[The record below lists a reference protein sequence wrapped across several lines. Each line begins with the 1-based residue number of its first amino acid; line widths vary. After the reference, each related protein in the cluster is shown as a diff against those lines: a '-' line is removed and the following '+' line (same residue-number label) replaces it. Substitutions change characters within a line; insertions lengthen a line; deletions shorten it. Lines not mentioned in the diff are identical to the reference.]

1 MAYLYTVYGLT
12 AQSNIPIWLLPEH
25 TPATA
30 NRKIDLSL
38 HFQQGNIRRCSGG
51 ESIAICPVC
60 NDCYE
65 IRIPGIATYQVSL
78 SEISCIAPDENAFLS
93 TLWNL
98 PFSVWFLLHG
108 ELLIHACAVVANN
121 SLILLMGSKG
131 AGKSTLSFLLD
142 HHAFLPFF
150 ADDTVRLDCASS
162 GYRAHGYAKL
172 FPSILTKI
180 GGDSTG
186 SLNLAGKLYTP
197 CSFSDA
203 AVLPVRAAVF
213 LKRGAAFSF
222 EASKFS
228 QATMWRQNIV
238 GLTYLPPA
246 LLRQVMALPM
256 PPHSI
261 YRMTLPNDFQQTVR
275 LLPEIKKKFL
285 SIACSEP

>member
-1 MAYLYTVYGLT
+1 MAYFYTVYGLT

-25 TPATA
+25 KPAAT
-30 NRKIDLSL
+30 NCKIDLSIHFQH
-38 HFQQGNIRRCSGG
+38 HFQQRNIEQWSSS
-51 ESIAICPVC
+51 ESITIRPAC

-65 IRIPGIATYQVSL
+65 IQIPGIATYQVSL

-131 AGKSTLSFLLD
+131 AGKSTLSYLLD
-142 HHAFLPFF
+142 HQASLPFF

-186 SLNLAGKLYTP
+186 SVNLAGKHYSP

-203 AVLPVRAAVF
+203 TVLPVRAAVF

-222 EASKFS
+222 EASKFN

-238 GLTYLPPA
+238 GLTYLPPT
-246 LLRQVMALPM
+246 LLRQVMTLPM

-261 YRMTLPNDFQQTVR
+261 YRMTLPNDFQQTIS

-285 SIACSEP
+285 SI